1 MQCSHGFRNTV
12 CLKWSRDLAEVELL
26 HEWMGSPV
34 GKPAGGADRQT
45 AAGPAE
51 ERAPGLAAA
60 ADNALARAAPPTP
73 PPANGS
79 AVPGGEGQGTN
90 PAVLGEPFLSNP
102 KPAAVV
108 EEGCL
113 GLQPL
118 PEDVKIACGRS
129 SCRQAPDKQLKECKE
144 PSLESPRWKAPPI
157 PISWGGL
164 SGVQGWEAY
173 SCTESKPRSVRS
185 RLAVK
190 SPVPLLQPAAPGPG
204 PLVTVPSVAVSPR
217 ALPSAVLAE
226 QGAELTNQPLWVTSI
241 LPRRVKQLEVYTDI
255 YEGFLPGDLED
266 MVRRRQQSAD
276 LYTAAPELLFIC
288 AQLKY
293 GPVRDAFEEQVG
305 RRFSSFTKLH
315 SAKVLHQIMVDMLPR
330 VAKDFALLNIWSDN
344 CGANV
349 SHHSGYLAWLGERRL
364 GLLKRAD
371 GSSKAHIQL
380 GRLSNFYEVDR
391 QGAPALLKQLQG
403 FIEAAEALRACQLRP
418 SGAEL
423 GVLHG
428 EPRWS
433 NGGVMPLL
441 CSFPAGGHALATIG
455 LAAPTSW
462 SRHW

>member
-1 MQCSHGFRNTV
+1 M
-12 CLKWSRDLAEVELL
+12 ELL

-34 GKPAGGADRQT
+34 GKPAGGADPQT
-45 AAGPAE
+45 AAGSAE

-60 ADNALARAAPPTP
+60 VDNALVLAAPLTP

-79 AVPGGEGQGTN
+79 PVPG
-90 PAVLGEPFLSNP
+90 AVLGKLFLSNP

-108 EEGCL
+108 EKGCL
-113 GLQPL
+113 GRQPL
-118 PEDVKIACGRS
+118 PEDVEIASGCS
-129 SCRQAPDKQLKECKE
+129 SCRQAPDKPLKECEE

-157 PISWGGL
+157 PNSWGGL
-164 SGVQGWEAY
+164 SGVQGRAAG
-173 SCTESKPRSVRS
+173 SRPESRPRSVRS

-190 SPVPLLQPAAPGPG
+190 SPVPLLHPAAPGLG
-204 PLVTVPSVAVSPR
+204 PLVTAPSVAVSPC

-226 QGAELTNQPLWVTSI
+226 QGAELTNQPPWVTSI
-241 LPRRVKQLEVYTDI
+241 LPRRVKQLEVYTEI

-315 SAKVLHQIMVDMLPR
+315 SAKVLHQILVDMMPR
-330 VAKDFALLNIWSDN
+330 VTKDLALLNIWSDN
-344 CGANV
+344 CGAKV

-380 GRLSNFYEVDR
+380 GQLSKFYEVDR

-423 GVLHG
+423 GGGAWRAQSTLLRG
-428 EPRWS
+428 WA

-441 CSFPAGGHALATIG
+441 YSFPAGGRALATTG
-455 LAAPTSW
+455 WAAPTSW